1 MVVKGQLQCCKKKTF
16 RAQCDP
22 NGDQE
27 RSVCAHCEDYASF
40 NCAKESCT
48 FFDCHCKGGCLGD
61 DWDIQKILECE
72 AKINNDVCGSPW
84 APEGRDG
91 GNGTVV
97 TPSDQD
103 NYETFEELFKRI
115 DKNGDGIIDA
125 NEVREFAK
133 AKDRE
138 AAVAEEVKKL
148 FENWGKDENGQLTF
162 DEVKNGPKQTP
173 SLWQSS
179 TQNVD
184 VSFN

>member
-1 MVVKGQLQCCKKKTF
+1 M
-16 RAQCDP
+16 
-22 NGDQE
+22 
-27 RSVCAHCEDYASF
+27 
-40 NCAKESCT
+40 
-48 FFDCHCKGGCLGD
+48 
-61 DWDIQKILECE
+61 
-72 AKINNDVCGSPW
+72 
-84 APEGRDG
+84 
-91 GNGTVV
+91 V

-162 DEVKNGPKQTP
+162 DEVKNGPK
-173 SLWQSS
+173 
-179 TQNVD
+179 
-184 VSFN
+184 